1 MVDELSYK
9 QGRKTCPEMKFECQS
24 TDDLAPLEE
33 IIGQERAMRALNFG
47 LKIPNKG
54 FNIFISGLPGTGRK
68 TAIIE
73 FLRKL
78 AISQPPPL
86 DWCYVNNFQDSSKP
100 NALPLPPGTG
110 IELKKAMEKFVSS
123 IQPALREAFESEDY
137 SKRRDSTLRGINQE
151 RGEIVSRIN
160 AMAQEAGFI
169 VQPSQIGLQLIPMSE
184 GKPLT
189 DQEFAQLPAALQ
201 KKVGEERDALNTKIG
216 EAFRPLQDIVKKVDA
231 EMMALNRQVAAF
243 AIAPYLGGIRDMF
256 KDNEEVLSY
265 LKDVENDILDSV
277 PLFLVPLPQ
286 SQQPGAPLIDPTR
299 NYRVNLIV
307 DNSQTKGAPAEIEL
321 NPTYPR
327 LFGYTEKEARFGALV
342 TDYTMIKGGSAHR
355 ANGGYLVIPVERMF
369 QDPLVWEGLKQT
381 LSNGTLEMEDF
392 ISKMGYMVTKSL
404 RPEPIPF
411 NAKVIILGNPQVYNV
426 LFSLDPDFKDLFKV
440 KAEFD
445 TTMERND
452 ENIQLYASFIC
463 GLCNREKLL
472 PLDPSGLGAVIEH
485 SSRLADDQEKLS
497 TQFALIADVVREASF
512 YAMEDGVKVVTRKH
526 INRQL
531 EEKTYRSNMIQKKI
545 EELIA
550 DKVYLLDIHGAKVG
564 QANGLAVLSAGDYA
578 FGRPSRITA
587 TVGVGREGIIDIERL
602 AQMGGAT
609 HTKGVLIISGF
620 LNERY
625 ANDIPLSLSARLV
638 FEQSYSGVDGDSAS
652 STELYALLSTLSD
665 VPLRQNIAMTGSVNQ
680 MGEVQAIGGANE
692 KVEGFYE
699 VCKAVGLT
707 GEQGCMI
714 PFSNV
719 RNLMLKEEMINA
731 IKDGKFHIFPVK
743 TIDEGIEVLTGIRAG
758 VKGPDGQYE
767 EGTINFLVQKRLT
780 TMAAAIKEYHP

>member
-1 MVDELSYK
+1 MVDELSYE
-9 QGRKTCPEMKFECQS
+9 QGRKTCPEMKFDCRS
-24 TDDLAPLEE
+24 SADLSPLEE

-68 TAIIE
+68 TAILE
-73 FLRKL
+73 FLKEL
-78 AISQPPPL
+78 AIAQPPPL

-110 IELKKAMEKFVSS
+110 IELKKAMEKFVAS
-123 IQPALREAFESEDY
+123 IQPALKDAFESEDY
-137 SKRRDSTLRGINQE
+137 SKRRESTLRAINQE
-151 RGEIVSRIN
+151 RSEIVSRIN

-169 VQPSQIGLQLIPMSE
+169 VQPSQIGLQLIPISE
-184 GKPLT
+184 GKPVS

-201 KKVGEERDALNTKIG
+201 KKIQLDRDALNTKIG

-231 EMMALNRQVAAF
+231 DMMALNRQVAAY

-265 LKDVENDILDSV
+265 LKDVENDILDTV
-277 PLFLVPLPQ
+277 PLFLAPLPQ
-286 SQQPGAPLIDPTR
+286 PQQPGAPILDPTR

-342 TDYTMIKGGSAHR
+342 TDYTMIKAGSAHR

-381 LSNGTLEMEDF
+381 ISNSTLEMEDF
-392 ISKMGYMVTKSL
+392 ISRMGYMVTKSL

-426 LFSLDPDFKDLFKV
+426 LFNLDPDFKDLFKV

-445 TTMERND
+445 NTMERSE
-452 ENIQLYASFIC
+452 ENIKLYASFIC
-463 GLCNREKLL
+463 GLGKRENLL
-472 PLDPSGLGAVIEH
+472 PLDPSALGAVIEH
-485 SSRLADDQEKLS
+485 SSRLADDQQKLS
-497 TQFALIADVVREASF
+497 SQFALIADIVREASF
-512 YAMEDGVKVVTRKH
+512 YAMEEGAAIVTRKH

-550 DKVYLLDIHGAKVG
+550 DRVYLLDIQGKKVG

-602 AQMGGAT
+602 AQMGGPT

-638 FEQSYSGVDGDSAS
+638 FEQSYSGIEGDSAS
-652 STELYALLSTLSD
+652 STELYALLSTLSG
-665 VPLRQNIAMTGSVNQ
+665 VPIKQNIAMTGSVNQ
-680 MGEVQAIGGANE
+680 KGEVQAIGGVNE
-692 KVEGFYE
+692 KVEGYYE
-699 VCKAVGLT
+699 VCKAIGLT

-714 PFSNV
+714 PYSNV
-719 RNLMLKEEMINA
+719 RNLMLKEEVINA
-731 IKDGKFHIFPVK
+731 IREGKFHIFPVK
-743 TIDEGIEVLTGIRAG
+743 TIDEGIEVLTDKKAG
-758 VKGPDGQYE
+758 VKGPDGFYS
-767 EGTINFLVQKRLT
+767 EGTVNFLVQKRLIE
-780 TMAAAIKEYHP
+780 MAAAIKEYHP